1 MTSVDL
7 NQTFAVEAGQVLVR
21 RVIPRRGQAYEHAC
35 PLASFE
41 QVAHAAEELGADGFT
56 LDSLV
61 EYEQKAGRYVTHTC
75 AAVTLA
81 FLRERGLIDVQRRRN
96 FAADGLHL
104 DAMVEFHALAEK
116 TT

>member
-1 MTSVDL
+1 MSTTEL

-21 RVIPRRGQAYEHAC
+21 RVIPRRGQPYEHAC

-61 EYEQKAGRYVTHTC
+61 GYEHKAGRYVPHTC
-75 AAVTLA
+75 VAVTLA
-81 FLRERGLIDVQRRRN
+81 FLRERGLIDVHRRRN

-104 DAMVEFHALAEK
+104 DAMVEFYALAEK
-116 TT
+116 AT